1 MTDFSREILEKW
13 QVRKNKQQK
22 TAFIARMKQQ
32 YPQLQV
38 EEDGNCRNLV
48 LGDLASAEV
57 VYTAHYDTCA
67 RMPIPNLIF
76 PKSFLLSMLYGF
88 AIALPMIA
96 LAVLAVFLFVLL
108 WRSLGLDSDAIG
120 IIGPAIYLAVMLLL
134 LLMMFMGPANP
145 HTVNDNTSGVI
156 TLVELYEVM
165 NEEQRK
171 KAAFVFFDMEELGM
185 IGSTRFKK
193 RHAAETAE
201 KLLLNF
207 DCVSDGDT
215 VAVICKKRVSE
226 DEVKRLEKAF
236 CGGENKRVIVT
247 RANKMFYPSDQQLFA
262 HGVGIAA
269 LKGKKL
275 LYLDRI
281 HTRRDTVMDVEN
293 IRILVDSAKKLTE

>member
-1 MTDFSREILEKW
+1 MTDFSREILERW

-48 LGDLASAEV
+48 LGDVESAEV

-67 RMPIPNLIF
+67 RMLIPNLIF
-76 PKSFLLSMLYGF
+76 PQSILLSSLCGV
-88 AIALPMIA
+88 ILGIL
-96 LAVLAVFLFVLL
+96 LAVISGLAGNFAYLL
-108 WRSLGLDSDAIG
+108 SEKMIVVP
-120 IIGPAIYLAVMLLL
+120 IIYAVVVISTLLL
-134 LLMMFMGPANP
+134 LYIGPANP

-156 TLVELYEVM
+156 TLVELYESM
-165 NEEQRK
+165 REAQRSK
-171 KAAFVFFDMEELGM
+171 VALVFFDMEELGL
-185 IGSTRFKK
+185 IGSARFKK
-193 RHAAETAE
+193 RHSAVMAG

-215 VAVICKKRVSE
+215 IAVICREKMTE
-226 DEVKRLEKAF
+226 NDVKRLKDAF
-236 CGGENKRVIVT
+236 CGTENKHVIVA
-247 RANKMFYPSDQQLFA
+247 RENKMYYPSDQKRFTQ
-262 HGVGIAA
+262 GVGVAA

-281 HTRRDTVMDVEN
+281 HTKRDTVMDEEN
-293 IRILVDSAKKLTE
+293 IRLIVSSAVKLVE

>member
-22 TAFIARMKQQ
+22 TTFIARMKQQ

-76 PKSFLLSMLYGF
+76 PKSFLLSMLYGV
-88 AIALPMIA
+88 
-96 LAVLAVFLFVLL
+96 VLGILL
-108 WRSLGLDSDAIG
+108 VAIG
-120 IIGPAIYLAVMLLL
+120 GLAGCLASLLSEKRILAPITYIVVVIGF
-134 LLMMFMGPANP
+134 LLMLFIGPANP

-156 TLVELYEVM
+156 TLVELYEAM

-215 VAVICKKRVSE
+215 IAVICKKRVSE
-226 DEVKRLEKAF
+226 DEVKRLEKAL
-236 CGGENKRVIVT
+236 CGGENKRVIMT

-281 HTRRDTVMDVEN
+281 HTKRDTVMDVEN
-293 IRILVDSAKKLTE
+293 IRLLVDSAKKLTE